1 MTYCFSLF
9 DFVTKNRG
17 FKCDLIIRI
26 KHEAD
31 ENTLKFDFG
40 GWYFC
45 EKRLKM
51 MIIRCILSTE
61 RCILRPERR
70 IIRAERCIIMTATCI
85 LRTKRCI
92 LRGVTCII
100 RAERCIIRTVTCI
113 LRGVRGII
121 GAVRRRII
129 EIWGVFGSREWD
141 FGIER
146 MGIWSL

>member
-70 IIRAERCIIMTATCI
+70 IIRAERCII
-85 LRTKRCI
+85 
-92 LRGVTCII
+92 
-100 RAERCIIRTVTCI
+100 RTVTCI

-146 MGIWSL
+146 MGMWSL